1 MSKAKLK
8 VTIKARKNGQGG
20 NLVTR
25 IPVRIEPTDSPTGNR
40 LYQTKAHLTI
50 RPKTTKGGKPRVSG
64 GR

>member
-20 NLVTR
+20 NLVAR

-40 LYQTKAHLTI
+40 LYQTKAQLRI
-50 RPKTTKGGKPRVSG
+50 EPKTT
-64 GR
+64 